1 MQLVDIIGD
10 ILTYISYLYTLAVK
24 EKQLY
29 FNLVLI
35 YSDNKVKSKEGKRR
49 NGFAIIFFS
58 PENET
63 VVDEKGGMFPFGEPS
78 TRKSIR
84 HLY

>member
-1 MQLVDIIGD
+1 MLVSAII
-10 ILTYISYLYTLAVK
+10 IYLPPK
-24 EKQLY
+24 ENQLY

-35 YSDNKVKSKEGKRR
+35 YTDNKVKSKEGKRR